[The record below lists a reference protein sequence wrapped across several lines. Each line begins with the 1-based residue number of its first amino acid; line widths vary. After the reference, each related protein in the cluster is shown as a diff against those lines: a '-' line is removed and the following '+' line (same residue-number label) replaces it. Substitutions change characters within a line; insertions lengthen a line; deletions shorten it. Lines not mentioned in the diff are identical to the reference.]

1 MLATQVLLLL
11 WATMWPWLNTRS
23 LWGKVMRAY
32 SHTTDKL
39 DVVRGRSVPSPSKR
53 KGGKSAKY
61 SAHRVLGSLNPYAA
75 SENIRLVLDLVAAK
89 NGIGLAFKCLA
100 AIEVDVQSNW
110 RPQKLNFEL
119 REDDALE
126 VVWEDPLAVV
136 SVCVYWSS
144 FAPIVSL
151 LITSNKL

>member
-61 SAHRVLGSLNPYAA
+61 SAHRVLGSLNPSKDGSVPGLDVKRLPAA
-75 SENIRLVLDLVAAK
+75 VVTALAGVAAPFEK
-89 NGIGLAFKCLA
+89 RCPGNCSGCELLCGLTPM
-100 AIEVDVQSNW
+100 
-110 RPQKLNFEL
+110 R
-119 REDDALE
+119 
-126 VVWEDPLAVV
+126 
-136 SVCVYWSS
+136 
-144 FAPIVSL
+144 
-151 LITSNKL
+151 